1 MVSAILSRLVIL
13 VFGTLYPA
21 YASYKAVRTKN
32 VKEYVKWM
40 MYWIVFALF
49 CSVETFSDVF
59 LSWLPFYYELKIVFV
74 LWMLS
79 PMTQGSSF
87 LFKKFVHPHL
97 ARREKEI
104 DEMIEQASK
113 QGYSTLL
120 TLGTKGLQAVMK
132 TAIMGQSKLVD
143 HLRRSYSTSDL
154 SDDGQNL
161 VKRHE
166 ALDNQEEE
174 EEDELDNRLREDNAE
189 LEKRSRLQVVKS
201 KSTSSAALSL
211 SSVKEEEGEDGEH
224 VITETF
230 TIPATTSKRH
240 YSMKEGIMSAKRQLR
255 SQSLPP
261 SQNFPKNVAGPKH
274 QQVIKVETIGARVPS
289 VIKSQQFDT
298 VRLNSPENK
307 NFQPKV
313 MVRSLSHDSPA
324 QDSTKSHPRK
334 SVLIRSLSQDSTGS
348 LRPENLSSLLSSA
361 TLEATKIHLSTA
373 LAVGSEIK
381 IPTNKEARLSNTS
394 AATMKI
400 GQKKTD
406 CYVIQQ
412 IVDTVE
418 EEKKMM
424 SSSASNMKNTSV
436 EHNLQGHRHDQEI
449 YQENVELIKKSSK
462 VEEEQKVLKKEKM
475 EQNIT
480 ASNENVEQK
489 VQIKERKTL
498 SQETE
503 EMKTSS
509 DKNEE
514 MKTSS
519 DKNEQMKTSS
529 DKNEQM
535 KTSDKNEQL
544 KTTSDKNKQTKTS
557 SDKTEQMKTS
567 SDKTEQMKTS
577 SDKTEPKKTSS
588 DKTEQM
594 KTSSDKTEQMKT
606 SSNKTEPIKTSS
618 DKTEQ
623 MKTSSDKTEQMKTS
637 SDKTEQMKTSSD
649 KTEQMKTS
657 SDKTEQM
664 KTSSDKTE
672 QMKTSSGRSEP
683 MKTTTYES
691 KEHIEK
697 LDIINIDTEEQN
709 INDEHIEEPVAQN
722 IQSQLPSILE
732 TEPIQGPKILE
743 EEHIEKHN
751 KESEQSRKETICPTD
766 TPGEEEELS
775 NYTLQNKDDF
785 DNLIYID
792 TIIELEAP
800 VVETPQ
806 HDPLSQVPTAARLVI
821 EDKESK
827 DPTQENL
834 TEHFGK
840 KSKISH
846 THFPSDDTDSDN
858 ETDDYWETF
867 SQASSGSLL
876 HYINEDI
883 ELDTSP
889 RPWSAP
895 NSPAILTKHHESHSR
910 STPVISQRRDE
921 FSQIMARLRRELSV
935 PPLKRSLSISE
946 GSELPS
952 HLWKRSLKSKEDK
965 SNVDPFRTWHT
976 MSWASPSQINQSLS
990 SSSDKEG
997 ARPKNL
1003 PVHIFN
1009 PVGGSRPR
1017 SLSLSSQ
1024 GVDTS
1029 TNVFKKDHPS

>member
-606 SSNKTEPIKTSS
+606 SS
-618 DKTEQ
+618 
-623 MKTSSDKTEQMKTS
+623 
-637 SDKTEQMKTSSD
+637 D

>member
-307 NFQPKV
+307 NSQPKV

-406 CYVIQQ
+406 RYLIQQ

-514 MKTSS
+514 MKTS
-519 DKNEQMKTSS
+519 DKNEQLKT
-529 DKNEQM
+529 
-535 KTSDKNEQL
+535 TSDKNEQL

-557 SDKTEQMKTS
+557 SDKTEQM
-567 SDKTEQMKTS
+567 
-577 SDKTEPKKTSS
+577 
-588 DKTEQM
+588 
-594 KTSSDKTEQMKT
+594 
-606 SSNKTEPIKTSS
+606 KTSS

-722 IQSQLPSILE
+722 IQSQLPNILE
-732 TEPIQGPKILE
+732 TAPIQGPKILE

-751 KESEQSRKETICPTD
+751 KESEQSRKESICPTD
-766 TPGEEEELS
+766 TPREEEELS

-834 TEHFGK
+834 TEHFRK

-858 ETDDYWETF
+858 EADDYWETF